1 MVSKEVEEIAEEV
14 MDKHGQSDEV
24 KQQFLNFYENT
35 IDNNLGGNDLQGLI
49 NTIELTKEEMLD
61 GS

>member
-1 MVSKEVEEIAEEV
+1 MVRQEVEEIAEEV

-49 NTIELTKEEMLD
+49 NTIELTEEEKLD

>member
-1 MVSKEVEEIAEEV
+1 MASELAEQIAEEV
-14 MDKHGQSDEV
+14 MEEYGQSENV
-24 KQQFLNFYENT
+24 KQRFLTFYENT

-49 NTIELTKEEMLD
+49 NTIELTEEEKVD

>member
-1 MVSKEVEEIAEEV
+1 MASPEVEEIAEEV

-49 NTIELTKEEMLD
+49 NTIELTKEEKLD